1 MKEGEASL
9 RDRRSIST
17 PKLDGHSETRTS
29 VTSRDTEIKSPERA
43 ESGSK
48 VK

>member
-1 MKEGEASL
+1 MKGGKVSL
-9 RDRRSIST
+9 QDRRNIST
-17 PKLDGHSETRTS
+17 PKLDGCSETRTS
-29 VTSRDTEIKSPERA
+29 ITPRDIEVKSPERA